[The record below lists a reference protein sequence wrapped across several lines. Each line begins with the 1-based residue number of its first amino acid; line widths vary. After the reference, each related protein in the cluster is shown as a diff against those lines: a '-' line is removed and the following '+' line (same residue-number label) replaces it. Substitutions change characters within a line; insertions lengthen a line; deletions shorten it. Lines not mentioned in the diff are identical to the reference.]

1 MKTKKEIKMKKDTK
15 ILNNV
20 NSEKEFMSL
29 AMKIGGKP
37 IKISFGTDEHIN
49 FLDEMLEEKDEGEIN
64 ENLRIFIGN
73 MSLDEHSVTRNRK

>member
-1 MKTKKEIKMKKDTK
+1 MKKDTK

-29 AMKIGGKP
+29 A

-49 FLDEMLEEKDEGEIN
+49 FLDEMLEEKDEGEN
-64 ENLRIFIGN
+64 Q
-73 MSLDEHSVTRNRK
+73 

>member
-1 MKTKKEIKMKKDTK
+1 MKKDTK

-37 IKISFGTDEHIN
+37 IKISFVTDEHIN
-49 FLDEMLEEKDEGEIN
+49 FLDEMLEEKDEGEN
-64 ENLRIFIGN
+64 Q
-73 MSLDEHSVTRNRK
+73 

>member
-1 MKTKKEIKMKKDTK
+1 MTFCALSSAKGMDIKMKKDTK

-49 FLDEMLEEKDEGEIN
+49 FLDEMIEEKDER
-64 ENLRIFIGN
+64 ENQ
-73 MSLDEHSVTRNRK
+73 

>member
-1 MKTKKEIKMKKDTK
+1 MKKDTK

-49 FLDEMLEEKDEGEIN
+49 FLDEMIEEKDER
-64 ENLRIFIGN
+64 ENQWKFKDIYW
-73 MSLDEHSVTRNRK
+73 